1 MHINVQSK
9 PNQYSTILCPYL
21 FKFSLFSCLGLAVHR
36 TILLSNLKYFLKQR
50 LSRPTNRSL
59 GNTASV
65 SQWFVA
71 RRKKKKACARDKSY
85 FPQKEELWPTTHQST
100 QRWIQACW
108 SGFLTKEV
116 WVSIF
121 LL

>member
-1 MHINVQSK
+1 VHINVHSK

-21 FKFSLFSCLGLAVHR
+21 FKFNLFSCLSLAVHR

-50 LSRPTNRSL
+50 LLRTTHRSL

-71 RRKKKKACARDKSY
+71 GRKKKQASTTDKSN
-85 FPQKEELWPTTHQST
+85 FPQNEKLWSTTHQST

-108 SGFLTKEV
+108 NGFLTKEV
-116 WVSIF
+116 WVSIM
-121 LL
+121 